1 MARNGSRATVVSAS
15 VPISVVLVD
24 DHPIVL
30 QGLQHLFERQPD
42 FKVASSCADA
52 DSALDAVRAHRP
64 DVLVLDLRMP
74 GRDGF
79 ALLRDLSAQ
88 KLDCRCVL
96 LTATISDDEVVEATK
111 LGVTGLVL
119 KESSPDTLLK
129 CVRRVNRGEQW
140 IDRDTVTR
148 AFQAVVGRE
157 AANREVAQTL
167 TPREIDIV
175 KMMAEGLRN
184 RAIGDRLGISEGT
197 VKVHLHNIYEK
208 LGLDGRLELML
219 YAQQKGVV

>member
-1 MARNGSRATVVSAS
+1 MARNVSHATVVSVS

-30 QGLQHLFERQPD
+30 QGLQQLFERQAD
-42 FKVASSCADA
+42 FTVASTCSDA
-52 DSALDAVRAHRP
+52 DSALEAVRTHRP

-79 ALLRDLSAQ
+79 DLLRDLSAQ

-96 LTATISDDEVVEATK
+96 LTAMITDEEVVEATK

-140 IDRDTVTR
+140 
-148 AFQAVVGRE
+148 
-157 AANREVAQTL
+157 
-167 TPREIDIV
+167 
-175 KMMAEGLRN
+175 
-184 RAIGDRLGISEGT
+184 
-197 VKVHLHNIYEK
+197 
-208 LGLDGRLELML
+208 
-219 YAQQKGVV
+219 